1 MIPFPSPA
9 AARQALLS
17 HLGNPIVEN
26 LIFSE
31 ATIAELAGGL
41 TAHAPALI
49 ELKSGQ
55 SIAVPA
61 PGQVLDN
68 QGNPSPAKW
77 NTVREI
83 WEAPAR
89 DAERA
94 LFKNL
99 PVAPKAI
106 DKLIEK
112 RLADKPIARITHLA
126 SAPGSSFPA
135 QLQAAGWWRR
145 LASLALLYTAADIAG
160 LLGFALLGR
169 AAFTGRW
176 DEGWFWGWV
185 ALLAISLPLQ
195 AASSWIQGWLAI
207 AFGGL
212 MKQRLLAG
220 SLAID
225 VDKIRTQGVGELLS
239 RVLESEAVENL
250 ALGGG
255 TQTILA
261 ILELIVAAYV
271 LTLGAAP
278 MLCLSLFLAWG
289 TAVTIATALYARRRG
304 AWMRSRNSLTEKL
317 IEKMNGHRTR
327 IAQQPA
333 PLWHTAEDADLFAYN
348 RVAERMDSLHAAL
361 TAVGPRGWLALGMA
375 AVGLEF
381 ARGQATT
388 EAVAIATGGVL
399 LGYQALRH
407 FAFGLGQCAGAW
419 QAWELIKDLFR
430 AAGDEKPAPPEQSI
444 APSGKVLEVRDLS
457 YAYPRNDRKVL
468 ANCAMEIRPG
478 DRILLEGSSG
488 SGKSTFGNILAGLRP
503 ASGGLLLA
511 QGLDPATVGHQA
523 WRRRVATAP
532 QYHENHIMAAPLQ
545 FNLLMGRNWPL
556 APGDAEAAWDVCQEL
571 GLGPL
576 LDRMPAGIMEMVGDT
591 GWQLSQGERSRV
603 YIARA
608 ILQNAPLVILDES
621 FAALDPETLETCL
634 NCVLRRAPSLM
645 VIAHP

>member
-1 MIPFPSPA
+1 MIAFPSPA
-9 AARQALLS
+9 AARHALLA
-17 HLGNPIVEN
+17 HLGNPAVED
-26 LIFSE
+26 LIIPE
-31 ATIAELAGGL
+31 ATIATLAAGL
-41 TAHAPALI
+41 ADYAPAII

-61 PGQVLDN
+61 PGQVLSNDGDLASTN
-68 QGNPSPAKW
+68 WK
-77 NTVREI
+77 TVREL

-99 PVAPKAI
+99 PVAPRAVE
-106 DKLIEK
+106 KLIET
-112 RLADKPIARITHLA
+112 RLAGKPVTRLTHLA

-135 QLQAAGWWRR
+135 QLQASEWWRR
-145 LASLALLYTAADIAG
+145 LGSLALLYTAADIAG
-160 LLGFALLGR
+160 LAGFVLLGR

-185 ALLAISLPLQ
+185 ALLALSLPLQ
-195 AASSWIQGWLAI
+195 AAAAWIQGWLAI

-225 VDKIRTQGVGELLS
+225 VDKIRVQGVGELLS

-255 TQTILA
+255 AQTILA
-261 ILELIVAAYV
+261 IFELLVAAGV
-271 LTLGAAP
+271 LALGAAP
-278 MLCLSLFLAWG
+278 LLCLSLFLGWG
-289 TAVTIATALYARRRG
+289 TIVIATTLLYARRRG
-304 AWMRSRNSLTEKL
+304 AWMRARNSLTEKL

-333 PLWHTAEDADLFAYN
+333 ALWHTAEDAELFAYS
-348 RVAERMDSLHAAL
+348 RVARRMDTLHAAL
-361 TAVGPRGWLALGMA
+361 TAVTPRGWLAVGMT
-375 AVGLEF
+375 AVGVEF
-381 ARGQATT
+381 ARGSASA
-388 EAVAIATGGVL
+388 ESIAIATGGVL
-399 LGYQALRH
+399 LGYQAFRH

-430 AAGDEKPAPPEQSI
+430 AAGEEKPAPPEQAV

-457 YAYPRNDRKVL
+457 YAYPRNPRTVL
-468 ANCAMEIRPG
+468 ANCAIEIRPG

-503 ASGGLLLA
+503 ATGGLLLA

-532 QYHENHIMAAPLQ
+532 QYHENHVMAAPLL

-556 APGDAEAAWDVCQEL
+556 APGDAEAAWEVCQEL

-603 YIARA
+603 YLARA
-608 ILQNAPLVILDES
+608 ILQGAPLVILDES